1 MADEKKP
8 TQSTLKQ
15 YATAAFDDGFHLM
28 SMGSITEIHVGMEKG
43 KGKILAIEGD
53 GPHLVV
59 THEFSYLPR
68 GAKVGSA
75 LLKDTQTTRVPWARV
90 KFVQDKHIEAK

>member
-1 MADEKKP
+1 MADDKKP
-8 TQSTLKQ
+8 ASSLKQ
-15 YATAAFDDGFHLM
+15 YATAKFEDGFGLM

-59 THEFSYLPR
+59 THSFTYLPR
-68 GAKVGSA
+68 GSKVGSPLSEA
-75 LLKDTQTTRVPWARV
+75 TQTTRVPWARV

>member
-1 MADEKKP
+1 MADDKKP
-8 TQSTLKQ
+8 VSTLKQ
-15 YATAAFDDGFHLM
+15 YQTASFDDGFHLM
-28 SMGSITEIHVGMEKG
+28 SMGSVSEIHVGFEKG

-59 THEFSYLPR
+59 THEFAYLPR
-68 GAKVGSA
+68 GAKVGSPI
-75 LLKDTQTTRVPWARV
+75 LKDTQTTRIPWARV